1 MVLLAALPM
10 LCSLQLPQDTK
21 KSKNAVDRNLAY
33 ANTCK
38 VNSEITWLTEPQPIL
53 EKAKKEGKLILFVNM
68 LGSMSG
74 NT

>member
-1 MVLLAALPM
+1 MVLIAALPM
-10 LCSLQLPQDTK
+10 LCGLQLPQDTK
-21 KSKNAVDRNLAY
+21 KNKNAVDPGLAY

-38 VNSEITWLTEPQPIL
+38 VNSEVTWLTEPQPIL
-53 EKAKKEGKLILFVNM
+53 DRSKKEGKLILFVNM

>member
-1 MVLLAALPM
+1 MVLLSALP
-10 LCSLQLPQDTK
+10 LLLGLQLPQEAK
-21 KSKNAVDRNLAY
+21 KPKNAIDRDIAT

-38 VNSEITWLTEPQPIL
+38 VNSEITWLTEPKPIL
-53 EKAKKEGKLILFVNM
+53 DRANKEGKLILFINM